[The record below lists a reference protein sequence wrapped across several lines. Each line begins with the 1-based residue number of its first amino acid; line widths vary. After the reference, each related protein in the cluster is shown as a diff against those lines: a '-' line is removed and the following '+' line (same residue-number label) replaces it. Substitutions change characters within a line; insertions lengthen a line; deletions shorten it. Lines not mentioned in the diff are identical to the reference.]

1 MEYNSFYGG
10 RRGASFIIVKSFK
23 CIRKPDIDNWFWKK
37 VIQEAWENAS
47 KDNVGTEPSID
58 FIEEWVV
65 DNCMVQA
72 FEKGGAYKIVN
83 YDEYVIIDTPNKNDK
98 DNGKIYRR
106 GYNYANDPNNLG
118 GAEYI
123 GQIVGPAGMAPQV
136 EMKTIDEVTDLLI
149 KDGLIATEDTET
161 IMRGKN
167 EFILKDGEEEK
178 AYYRTTGGTYEPNT
192 NLLPGKYWDEDG
204 NEQFNDEI
212 EWLLCSV
219 RDQDSHE
226 TTVHLGFKIPYMVTE
241 YTARTVSPYYH
252 RTDVTETGEMTEVFD
267 NDKLVVRTDD
277 PADLHPYFQRW
288 HISVPKGIKGD
299 TFKRLRVTTVEEC
312 IKNGTTIIGQDN
324 QPIELQDYVGKQD
337 DNLHGTSEFEHSYK
351 QRKILV
357 YDYYHYDRVA
367 GGDPVALYL
376 GDFNMIAENGFQID
390 EDGTI
395 RIRYTHDDTDYYDNY
410 LKAVKQI
417 QLNIDTGKFEIDY
430 NFDQQYERNENGDF
444 VDAEGNAIKLTDS
457 QGNPLEGE
465 ALEAALEKRVPI
477 PGTETHY
484 ETYLHW
490 VKDIHFDDEG
500 TVSWEFTR
508 PKDNR
513 IDNQKVKWIKE
524 MSLNPKDGQFDIY
537 FNYDQEYEVNQGEDT
552 IDEDG
557 NYIVYKTDENG
568 NRIAIPNTET
578 HIRENLQ
585 WVKDIVYDQD
595 GTLTWQYTYK
605 DNEKEKI
612 ETLPNFLK
620 WVEGVKLNATTGKFE
635 IDFNYKT
642 EPDGAVDHN
651 GDDIGGQPTH
661 YETDLTWVKDINFH
675 NDGTIDFIYTYKHDE
690 PEHIDSLPTFIKWIK
705 EVQLDIDTGLF
716 QVDFN
721 YDQEY
726 EVDEHGQFVL
736 DEEGNKIAISGTET
750 HFEKYLTWV
759 KDIEVKE
766 DGTVSWTYTTDE
778 DNRVKPQYIKW
789 VKEAKLNSETGKF
802 EINFNY
808 PTEPDG
814 KIDMEGNDISGQP
827 THYEVDLRWVKEVSI
842 NDEGTIIFDYTNG
855 DDTVYTKYLRTIKN
869 ITLNPDNG
877 AFDIDYNHATDK
889 DGNDTHYHTDLRWV
903 KDIQI
908 TSDGTIKF
916 IYSYGTEEQGTETIL
931 ENYMKSIKEV
941 TVDGQTGHLEVIYN
955 YEYEN
960 DGTPTRYKT
969 DLRFV
974 NNMNI
979 SADGTVTLNYTVG
992 EDVTLG
998 QKIKWIVST
1007 SINKDGTYMVRYNDQ
1022 TTDTYHNIF
1031 KWITSISLTD
1041 DGIFTVEYNNG
1052 TDPYVKDIVWANDLQ
1067 MDTDGTLTLIYNNGN
1082 RKEFSEKIKWIVDID
1097 TDANGLTTITWNDGT
1112 TTTTTNMSKWIE
1124 SVNVDDNG
1132 DMFIEFNDG
1141 KGPQKL
1147 NNIKWLVKSQF
1158 DKAAGKMT
1166 FTYNNGDS
1174 EEYEYRYID
1183 KVDLNKW
1190 GQLTVLD
1197 NTGKE
1202 LCNKT
1207 IEYPTK
1213 VQLVDNKI
1221 LKITAN
1227 TGNVLLEEELKW
1239 VEDISVENDKFKVTY
1254 NTTETKVL
1262 DDVLLNQVD
1271 KTAIPVTG
1279 QYKYHLLVLYTAEEL
1294 KGEIFY
1300 DGITGWVDLGVV
1312 KDYNGILVGTNIDSA
1327 LTPELDDPE
1336 NALDYLNSTYPNG
1349 VESGYSTG
1357 KVITIGHNDTS
1368 KRFYSYDYD
1377 NNKWI
1382 YLGDISGMAD
1392 VHSVLTGPEDSTT
1405 AAAAERMPT
1414 GSLWFVVEGD
1424 E

>member
-23 CIRKPDIDNWFWKK
+23 AIRTPDLENWFWKK
-37 VIQEAWENAS
+37 VLTADLGENYT
-47 KDNVGTEPSID
+47 DEQV
-58 FIEEWVV
+58 EEWII

-72 FEKGGAYKIVN
+72 FEKGGAYNIVN

-106 GYNYANDPNNLG
+106 GYNYANDPNNLA

-136 EMKTIDEVTDLLI
+136 EMKTIDEVTDVLI

-241 YTARTVSPYYH
+241 YTARTVNPYYH
-252 RTDVTETGEMTEVFD
+252 RTDVAETGEATEVFD

-299 TFKRLRVTTVEEC
+299 AFKRLRVTTVEEC

-324 QPIELQDYVGKQD
+324 QPIRLQDYIGYQD
-337 DNLHGTSEFEHSYK
+337 DNLKDKTEFEHSYK

-376 GDFNMIAENGFQID
+376 GDFNMIREDGFQID

-395 RIRYTHDDTDYYDNY
+395 RIRYTHDDTDYYANY
-410 LKAVKQI
+410 LKAVDQI
-417 QLNIDTGKFEIDY
+417 QLNPNTGKLEIDY
-430 NFDQQYERNENGDF
+430 NFEQQYERNENGDYI
-444 VDAEGNAIKLTDS
+444 DSEGNALNIENLHGKDLKEFLREN
-457 QGNPLEGE
+457 GVAIEGT
-465 ALEAALEKRVPI
+465 K
-477 PGTETHY
+477 THY

-500 TVSWEFTR
+500 TISWEFTR
-508 PKDNR
+508 PEDNR

-595 GTLTWQYTYK
+595 GTLTWQYTWK

-620 WVEGVKLNATTGKFE
+620 WVEGVKLNAATGKFE
-635 IDFNYKT
+635 MDFNYET
-642 EPDGAVDHN
+642 EPDGAVDYK
-651 GDDIGGQPTH
+651 GDDISGQPTH

-675 NDGTIDFIYTYKHDE
+675 KDGTIDFIYTYKHDE
-690 PEHIDSLPTFIKWIK
+690 PNHTDSLPTFIKWIK
-705 EVQLDIDTGLF
+705 EVQLDIETGLF

-726 EVDEHGQFVL
+726 EVDEHGQWRL
-736 DEEGNKIAISGTET
+736 DSEGNKIPKPNTET

-759 KDIEVKE
+759 KDIEVEE
-766 DGTVSWTYTTDE
+766 DGTISWTYTTDE
-778 DNRVKPQYIKW
+778 DDRTKPQYIKW
-789 VKEAKLNSETGKF
+789 VKEAKLNPENGKF
-802 EINFNY
+802 EMDFNY

-814 KIDMEGNDISGQP
+814 KTDMEGNDISGQP
-827 THYEVDLRWVKEVSI
+827 THYEVDLRWVNEVSI
-842 NDEGTIIFDYTNG
+842 TKNGTIKFDYTCG
-855 DDTVYTKYLRTIKN
+855 EDTIYENYIRSIDN

-877 AFDIDYNHATDK
+877 AFDIDYNTLEE
-889 DGNDTHYHTDLRWV
+889 DGTNTHYHADLRFV

-908 TSDGTIKF
+908 AEDGTIKF
-916 IYSYGTEEQGTETIL
+916 IYTYGTEEQGTETIL
-931 ENYMKSIKEV
+931 ENFMKSIKEV
-941 TVDGQTGHLEVIYN
+941 NLDGVTGHFEVIYN
-955 YEYEN
+955 YENEK
-960 DGTPTRYKT
+960 DGTPTKYET
-969 DLRFV
+969 DLRWVDNFE
-974 NNMNI
+974 I
-979 SADGTVTLNYTVG
+979 DADGTVTLNYTTG
-992 EDVTLG
+992 PDVVLD

-1007 SINKDGTYMVRYNDQ
+1007 SINKDGTYLVRYNDG
-1022 TTDTYHNIF
+1022 TTDSYYNIF
-1031 KWITSISLTD
+1031 KWITNVSLTD
-1041 DGIFTVEYNNG
+1041 GGIFTVDYNNG
-1052 TDPYVKDIVWANDLQ
+1052 ADSYIKNIVWANDIRLDQ
-1067 MDTDGTLTLIYNNGN
+1067 DGTVTLIYNNKDT
-1082 RKEFSEKIKWIVDID
+1082 KEFSEKIKWI
-1097 TDANGLTTITWNDGT
+1097 TKLENNEAGETTATWNDGT
-1112 TTTTTNMSKWIE
+1112 TTTLAGVSKWIE
-1124 SVNVDDNG
+1124 DVTLDDNG
-1132 DMFIEFNDG
+1132 DMFIEYNDG
-1141 KGPQKL
+1141 KGPQKI
-1147 NNIKWLVKSQF
+1147 NNVKWLVKSEF
-1158 DKAAGKMT
+1158 DKLAGKMT
-1166 FTYNNGDS
+1166 FTYNNGDT

-1183 KVDLNKW
+1183 KVDLNQW

-1213 VQLVDNKI
+1213 VELIDGKTLRI
-1221 LKITAN
+1221 SAN
-1227 TGNVLLEEELKW
+1227 TGNILLEEELKW
-1239 VEDISVENDKFKVTY
+1239 VEDISIEQDKFKVTY

-1271 KTAIPVTG
+1271 RTIVPEDG
-1279 QYKYHLLVLYTAEEL
+1279 EYRYHLLVMYTAEEL

-1300 DGITGWVDLGVV
+1300 DGVTGWVDLGII
-1312 KDYNGILVGTNIDSA
+1312 KDYNGILVGTNIDTS
-1327 LTPELDDPE
+1327 TQPDLDDSA
-1336 NALDYLNSTYPNG
+1336 NALAYLNNKYPNG
-1349 VESGYSTG
+1349 IETGYTKG
-1357 KVITIGHNDTS
+1357 KIVTIGHSDTS

-1377 NNKWI
+1377 HNEWI

-1392 VHSVLTGPEDSTT
+1392 VHSVLVREEN
-1405 AAAAERMPT
+1405 AAAASEAERLPT
-1414 GSLWFVVEGD
+1414 GSLWFVIEG

>member
-23 CIRKPDIDNWFWKK
+23 CIRKPDTDNWFWKK
-37 VIQEAWENAS
+37 VIRQDLNLAEDAEL
-47 KDNVGTEPSID
+47 TIEQID
-58 FIEEWVV
+58 EWVL

-72 FEKGGAYKIVN
+72 FELGGSYKIVN

-106 GYNYANDPNNLG
+106 GYNYANDPNNLA

-123 GQIVGPAGMAPQV
+123 GQIVGPSGMAPQV
-136 EMKTIDEVTDLLI
+136 EMKTIDEVTDVLV

-161 IMRGKN
+161 VMRGKN
-167 EFILKDGEEEK
+167 EFTKVNDKGEEE

-192 NLLPGKYWDEDG
+192 NLLPGKYWDKDG
-204 NEQFNDEI
+204 NECFNDEI

-241 YTARTVSPYYH
+241 YTAKTVSPYYH
-252 RTDVTETGEMTEVFD
+252 RTDLEETGEATEEFD
-267 NDKLVVRTDD
+267 NDRLVVRTDD

-288 HISVPKGIKGD
+288 HISIPKGIKGD
-299 TFKRLRVTTVEEC
+299 AFKRLRVTTVEEC
-312 IKNGTTIIGQDN
+312 INNGTTIIGQDN
-324 QPIELQDYVGKQD
+324 QPIKLQDYIGKSD
-337 DNLHGTSEFEHSYK
+337 DNLKGKSEFEHSYK

-376 GDFNMIAENGFQID
+376 GDFNMIAEDGFQID

-395 RIRYTHDDTDYYDNY
+395 RIRYTHDDTDYYANY
-410 LKAVKQI
+410 LKAVEQI
-417 QLNIDTGKFEIDY
+417 QLNVETGLLQVDY
-430 NFDQQYERNENGDF
+430 NFEQQYERDENGDYIGF
-444 VDAEGNAIKLTDS
+444 DGKALDVTGLHGDELKEFLRENAVAIEGTK
-457 QGNPLEGE
+457 
-465 ALEAALEKRVPI
+465 
-477 PGTETHY
+477 THY

-500 TVSWEFTR
+500 TISWEFTR
-508 PKDNR
+508 PEDNR
-513 IDNQKVKWIKE
+513 VDNQKVKWIKE

-568 NRIAIPNTET
+568 NRIAIPDTKT

-595 GTLTWQYTYK
+595 GTLTWQYTWK

-620 WVEGVKLNATTGKFE
+620 WVEGVKLNAATGKFE
-635 IDFNYKT
+635 MDFNYET
-642 EPDGAVDHN
+642 EPDGAVDYK
-651 GDDIGGQPTH
+651 GDDISGQPTH

-675 NDGTIDFIYTYKHDE
+675 KDGTIDFIYTYKHDE
-690 PEHIDSLPTFIKWIK
+690 AEHTDSLPTFIKWVK
-705 EVQLDIDTGLF
+705 EIQLDVETGLF

-726 EVDEHGQFVL
+726 VVDEHGQFVL
-736 DEEGNKIAISGTET
+736 DEDGNKIPKPGTET

-766 DGTVSWTYTTDE
+766 DGTISWTYTTDE
-778 DNRVKPQYIKW
+778 DDREKPQYIKW
-789 VKEAKLNSETGKF
+789 VKEAKLNAETGKF
-802 EINFNY
+802 EMDFNY
-808 PTEPDG
+808 PTEPAG
-814 KIDMEGNDISGQP
+814 KTDMEGNDISGKP
-827 THYEVDLRWVKEVSI
+827 THYEVDLNWVKDVSI
-842 NDEGTIIFDYTNG
+842 DDEGTITFDYTV
-855 DDTVYTKYLRTIKN
+855 DEDKVYTKYLRTIRN
-869 ITLNPDNG
+869 ITLDPDNG
-877 AFDIDYNHATDK
+877 SFDIDYNHAKDK
-889 DGNDTHYHTDLRWV
+889 DGNDTHYHADLRWV

-908 TSDGTIKF
+908 ANDGTIKF
-916 IYSYGTEEQGTETIL
+916 IYTYGDEEQGTETIL
-931 ENYMKSIKEV
+931 ENFMKSIKEV
-941 TVDGQTGHLEVIYN
+941 TLDGQNGHFEVIYN
-955 YEYEN
+955 YDNES
-960 DGTPTRYKT
+960 DGTPTKYET
-969 DLRFV
+969 DLRWVDNFE
-974 NNMNI
+974 I
-979 SADGTVTLNYTVG
+979 DADGTVTLNYTTG
-992 EDVTLG
+992 PDVVLD

-1007 SINKDGTYMVRYNDQ
+1007 SINKDGSYQVRYNDG
-1022 TTDTYHNIF
+1022 TADNYYNIF
-1031 KWITSISLTD
+1031 KWITNVSLTD
-1041 DGIFTVEYNNG
+1041 GGIFSVDFNNG
-1052 TDPYVKDIVWANDLQ
+1052 AESYIKDIVWANDIKL
-1067 MDTDGTLTLIYNNGN
+1067 DADGTVTLIYNNKDT
-1082 RKEFSEKIKWIVDID
+1082 KEFNEKIKWITKID
-1097 TDANGLTTITWNDGT
+1097 NNEAGETTATWNDGT
-1112 TTTTTNMSKWIE
+1112 TTKLAGVTKWIE
-1124 SVNVDDNG
+1124 DVTLDDNG
-1132 DMFIEFNDG
+1132 DMYIEFNDG
-1141 KGPQKL
+1141 KGPQKI
-1147 NNIKWLVKSQF
+1147 NNVKWLVKSEF
-1158 DKAAGKMT
+1158 DKNAGKMT
-1166 FTYNNGDS
+1166 FTYNNGDT

-1213 VQLVDNKI
+1213 VQLIDNKT
-1221 LKITAN
+1221 LRITAN
-1227 TGNVLLEEELKW
+1227 TGNILLEEELKW

-1279 QYKYHLLVLYTAEEL
+1279 QYKYHLLVMYTAEEL

-1300 DGITGWVDLGVV
+1300 DGETGWVDLGIV
-1312 KDYNGILVGTNIDSA
+1312 KDYNGILVGTNINSA
-1327 LTPELDDPE
+1327 TAPELDDPA

-1349 VESGYSTG
+1349 VEDGYTTG

-1377 NNKWI
+1377 NNEWI

-1392 VHSVLTGPEDSTT
+1392 VHSVLTGPDDSTT

>member
-23 CIRKPDIDNWFWKK
+23 CIRKPDTENWFWKK
-37 VIQEAWENAS
+37 VIRQDLNLAEDA
-47 KDNVGTEPSID
+47 EPTIAQID
-58 FIEEWVV
+58 EWVL

-72 FEKGGAYKIVN
+72 FEKGGAYNIVN

-106 GYNYANDPNNLG
+106 GYNYVNDPNNLG

-136 EMKTIDEVTDLLI
+136 EMKTIDEVTDLLV
-149 KDGLIATEDTET
+149 KDGLVATEDTET

-167 EFILKDGEEEK
+167 EFTKVNDKGEEE

-241 YTARTVSPYYH
+241 YTARTVNPYYH
-252 RTDVTETGEMTEVFD
+252 RTDIAETGEATEVFD
-267 NDKLVVRTDD
+267 NDKLIVRTDD

-299 TFKRLRVTTVEEC
+299 AFKRLRVTTVEEC

-324 QPIELQDYVGKQD
+324 QPIRLQDYIGYQD
-337 DNLHGTSEFEHSYK
+337 DNLNGKSEFEHSYK
-351 QRKILV
+351 KRKILV

-376 GDFNMIAENGFQID
+376 GDYNMIDDFRID

-395 RIRYTHDDTDYYDNY
+395 RIVYSHDDTDYYANY
-410 LKAVKQI
+410 LKAVDTI
-417 QLNIDTGKFEIDY
+417 QLNVETGLLQVDY
-430 NFDQQYERNENGDF
+430 NFDQQYERDENGDF
-444 VDAEGNAIKLTDS
+444 KLDEDGNKI
-457 QGNPLEGE
+457 
-465 ALEAALEKRVPI
+465 PI

-500 TVSWEFTR
+500 TISWEFTR
-508 PKDNR
+508 PEDNR

-552 IDEDG
+552 LDEDG
-557 NYIVYKTDENG
+557 NYVIYKTDEAG
-568 NRIAIPNTET
+568 NRIPVPNTET

-585 WVKDIVYDQD
+585 WIKDIVYDQD
-595 GTLTWQYTYK
+595 GTLTWQYTWK
-605 DNEKEKI
+605 DDEKEKI

-620 WVEGVKLNATTGKFE
+620 WVEGVKLNAATGKFE
-635 IDFNYKT
+635 MDFNYET
-642 EPDGAVDHN
+642 EPDGAVDYK
-651 GDDIGGQPTH
+651 GDDISGQPTH

-675 NDGTIDFIYTYKHDE
+675 KDGTIDFIYTYKHDE

-705 EVQLDIDTGLF
+705 EVKLNVETGLF
-716 QVDFN
+716 EVDFN

-726 EVDEHGQFVL
+726 EVDEHGQWKL
-736 DEEGNKIAISGTET
+736 DSEGNKIPKPNTET

-759 KDIEVKE
+759 KDIEVEE
-766 DGTVSWTYTTDE
+766 DGTISWTYTTDE
-778 DNRVKPQYIKW
+778 DDRTKPQYIKW
-789 VKEAKLNSETGKF
+789 VKEAKLNPENGKF
-802 EINFNY
+802 EMDFNY
-808 PTEPDG
+808 PTEPNG
-814 KIDMEGNDISGQP
+814 KTDMEGNDISGQP
-827 THYEVDLRWVKEVSI
+827 THYEVDLRWVNEVSI
-842 NDEGTIIFDYTNG
+842 TKNGTIKFDYTCG
-855 DDTVYTKYLRTIKN
+855 EDTIYENYIRSIDN

-877 AFDIDYNHATDK
+877 AFDIDYNTLEE
-889 DGNDTHYHTDLRWV
+889 DGTNTHYHADLRFV

-908 TSDGTIKF
+908 ADDGTIKF

-931 ENYMKSIKEV
+931 ENFMKSIKEV
-941 TVDGQTGHLEVIYN
+941 NLDGVTGHFEVIYN
-955 YEYEN
+955 YDNEK
-960 DGTPTRYKT
+960 DGTPTKYET
-969 DLRFV
+969 DLRWVDNFE
-974 NNMNI
+974 I
-979 SADGTVTLNYTVG
+979 DADGTVTLNYTTG
-992 EDVTLG
+992 PDVVLD

-1022 TTDTYHNIF
+1022 TTDTYRNIF
-1031 KWITSISLTD
+1031 KWITNVSLTD
-1041 DGIFTVEYNNG
+1041 GGIFTVDYNNRA
-1052 TDPYVKDIVWANDLQ
+1052 DSYIKDIVWANDIKLDQ
-1067 MDTDGTLTLIYNNGN
+1067 DGTVTLIYNNKDT
-1082 RKEFSEKIKWIVDID
+1082 KEFSEKIKWI
-1097 TDANGLTTITWNDGT
+1097 TKLENNEAGETTATWNDGT
-1112 TTTTTNMSKWIE
+1112 TTTLAGVSKWIE
-1124 SVNVDDNG
+1124 DVTLDDNG
-1132 DMFIEFNDG
+1132 DMFIEYNDG
-1141 KGPQKL
+1141 KGPQKI
-1147 NNIKWLVKSQF
+1147 NNIKWLVKSEF
-1158 DKAAGKMT
+1158 DKLAGKMT
-1166 FTYNNGDS
+1166 FTYNNGDT

-1213 VQLVDNKI
+1213 VELVDGKTLRI
-1221 LKITAN
+1221 MAN
-1227 TGNVLLEEELKW
+1227 TGNILLEEELKW
-1239 VEDISVENDKFKVTY
+1239 VEDISIEQDKFKLTY

-1271 KTAIPVTG
+1271 RTIVPEDG
-1279 QYKYHLLVLYTAEEL
+1279 EYRYHLLVMYTAEEQ

-1300 DGITGWVDLGVV
+1300 DGVTGWVDLGIV
-1312 KDYNGILVGTNIDSA
+1312 KDYNGILVGTNIDTS
-1327 LTPELDDPE
+1327 TQPDLDDSA
-1336 NALDYLNSTYPNG
+1336 NALVYLNSKYPNG
-1349 VESGYSTG
+1349 IETGYTKG
-1357 KVITIGHNDTS
+1357 KIVTIGHSDTS

-1377 NNKWI
+1377 HNEWI

-1392 VHSVLTGPEDSTT
+1392 VHSVLVREEN
-1405 AAAAERMPT
+1405 AAAASEAEKLPT
-1414 GSLWFVVEGD
+1414 GSLWFVIEG